1 MPACFARETRLFP
14 DFGAMNTSATPA
26 KRPWSIRRLIPVAV
40 IVAGLAL
47 FYILGLNRYVG
58 LDVLRAHHAQFEA
71 WTARDPALAAAV
83 YIALYTVAVA
93 FSLPGGALLTV
104 IGGFLFG
111 LYLGT
116 AYTVVGATLG
126 SIAIFL
132 AARGAFREVFAARI
146 GPFVKRMEAGFRK
159 NAFHYLLILRLVP
172 LFPFWLVNLVPAFL
186 GVPLGTYALATLI
199 GIVPGTVVF
208 VSIGHGL
215 GTVLAAGG
223 SPDLSLILKPSVLGP
238 LLGLAALA
246 AVPVIYKKVT
256 ARRGKP

>member
-1 MPACFARETRLFP
+1 MDP
-14 DFGAMNTSATPA
+14 SAPPA
-26 KRPWSIRRLIPVAV
+26 KHPWSIRRLIPVAV
-40 IVAGLAL
+40 IVAGLVL
-47 FYILGLNRYVG
+47 FYVLGLGRYLS
-58 LDVLRAHHAQFEA
+58 LDALRAHQAQLTA
-71 WTARDPALAAAV
+71 WTGRDPVAAGAA
-83 YIALYTVAVA
+83 YIALYTAVVA

-116 AYTVVGATLG
+116 AYAVVGATLG
-126 SIAIFL
+126 SIAVFL

-146 GPFVKRMEAGFRK
+146 GPFVKRMEAGFRES
-159 NAFHYLLILRLVP
+159 AFNYLLILRLVP

-199 GIVPGTVVF
+199 GIVPGTFVF
-208 VSIGHGL
+208 ISIGHGL
-215 GTVLAAGG
+215 GTVLEAGG

-246 AVPVIYKKVT
+246 AVPVIYKKV
-256 ARRGKP
+256 AGRKGKP

>member
-1 MPACFARETRLFP
+1 MDP
-14 DFGAMNTSATPA
+14 SATQT

-40 IVAGLAL
+40 IAAGLIL
-47 FYILGLNRYVG
+47 FYALGLGRYLS
-58 LDVLRAHHAQFEA
+58 LDALREHQAQVTA
-71 WTARDPALAAAV
+71 WIGREPALAAAA
-83 YIALYTVAVA
+83 YIGLYTVAVT

-111 LYLGT
+111 LYFGT

-126 SIAIFL
+126 SIGVFL

-146 GPFVKRMEAGFRK
+146 GPFVKRMEAGFRE

-186 GVPLGTYALATLI
+186 GLPLGTYALATLI
-199 GIVPGTVVF
+199 GIVPGTFVF
-208 VSIGHGL
+208 VSIGNGL
-215 GTVLAAGG
+215 GSVLEAGG
-223 SPDLSLILKPSVLGP
+223 SPDLSLILKPSVLVP

-246 AVPVIYKKVT
+246 AVPVVYKKVM
-256 ARRGKP
+256 AKKGKP

>member
-1 MPACFARETRLFP
+1 
-14 DFGAMNTSATPA
+14 MNPSATPA
-26 KRPWSIRRLIPVAV
+26 KRPWSIGRLIPVAV
-40 IVAGLAL
+40 IVAGLVL
-47 FYILGLNRYVG
+47 FYALGLGRYLS
-58 LDVLRAHHAQFEA
+58 LDALREHHAQLAA
-71 WTARDPALAAAV
+71 WTVREPVLAAAA
-83 YIALYTVAVA
+83 YIVLYTVAAA

-126 SIAIFL
+126 SIAVFL

-146 GPFVKRMEAGFRK
+146 GPFAKRMEAGFRE

-186 GVPLGTYALATLI
+186 GVTLGTYALATFI

-215 GTVLAAGG
+215 GTVLEAGG
-223 SPDLSLILKPSVLGP
+223 SPDLSLILKPAVLGP

-256 ARRGKP
+256 ARKGKS

>member
-1 MPACFARETRLFP
+1 
-14 DFGAMNTSATPA
+14 MNTSTPSA

-40 IVAGLAL
+40 IAAGLAL
-47 FYILGLNRYVG
+47 FYALGLNRYVG
-58 LDVLRAHHAQFEA
+58 LDALRAHHAQLAA
-71 WTARDPALAAAV
+71 WTARDPVLAAAA
-83 YIALYTVAVA
+83 YITLYTVAVA

-104 IGGFLFG
+104 LGGFLFG

-146 GPFVKRMEAGFRK
+146 GPFATRMEAGFRE

-186 GVPLGTYALATLI
+186 GVKLGTYALATFI

-208 VSIGHGL
+208 VSIGNGL

-246 AVPVIYKKVT
+246 AVPVIYKKVV

>member
-1 MPACFARETRLFP
+1 MNLPA
-14 DFGAMNTSATPA
+14 TSA
-26 KRPWSIRRLIPVAV
+26 KRPWSIRRLFPVAV

-58 LDVLRAHHAQFEA
+58 LDALRVHHAQLEA
-71 WTARDPALAAAV
+71 WTVRDPALAAAA
-83 YIALYTVAVA
+83 YIALYTVTVA

-126 SIAIFL
+126 SIAVFL

-146 GPFVKRMEAGFRK
+146 GPFVKRMEAGFRE

-186 GVPLGTYALATLI
+186 GVKLGTYALATLI

-223 SPDLSLILKPSVLGP
+223 SPDLSLILQPSVLGP

-246 AVPVIYKKVT
+246 AVPVIYKKIA
-256 ARRGKP
+256 ARKGKP

>member
-1 MPACFARETRLFP
+1 MDQPVP
-14 DFGAMNTSATPA
+14 PM
-26 KRPWSIRRLIPVAV
+26 KRPWSVARLVPLAV
-40 IVAGLAL
+40 IVGGLVL
-47 FYILGLNRYVG
+47 FYILGWNRYLG
-58 LDVLRAHHAQFEA
+58 LDALRAHYAQLQL
-71 WTARDPALAAAV
+71 WTKDAPILAAAA
-83 YIALYTVAVA
+83 YIILYTVAVA

-126 SIAIFL
+126 SIAVFL
-132 AARGAFREVFAARI
+132 AARGAFRDLFAARI
-146 GPFVKRMEAGFRK
+146 GPFAKRMEAGFRE

-208 VSIGHGL
+208 VSIGNGL
-215 GTVLAAGG
+215 GTVLDAGG
-223 SPDLSLILKPSVLGP
+223 SPDLSLILKPSILGP

-246 AVPVIYKKVT
+246 SVPVIYKKVM
-256 ARRGKP
+256 ARRGRP